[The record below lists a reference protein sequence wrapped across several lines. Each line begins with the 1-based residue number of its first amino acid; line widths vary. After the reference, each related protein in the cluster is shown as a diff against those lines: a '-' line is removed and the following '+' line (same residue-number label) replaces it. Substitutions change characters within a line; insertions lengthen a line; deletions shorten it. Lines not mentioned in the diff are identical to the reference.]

1 MPKISMGYKGKK
13 KTNKS
18 KVMKPMSK
26 QLEGEFTV
34 QLQQHNLPKVYEE
47 SKKVKPQDVFVGY
60 KQTNKKNKK
69 KKKK

>member
-1 MPKISMGYKGKK
+1 MPKTSMGYKGKK

-18 KVMKPMSK
+18 KVMKPLQK
-26 QLEGEFTV
+26 QSEGEFSIQPV
-34 QLQQHNLPKVYEE
+34 QHNLPNVYEE

-60 KQTNKKNKK
+60 KEKK